1 MLNAYLCDN
10 RVGGLAREIACK
22 SGLRL
27 SVQAS
32 SSHYCS
38 PRNDVGP
45 FSEVEVGFPN
55 RVVQELL
62 PFAEDAEEPTRT
74 VYAWVPV
81 DLVERVI
88 ADNGGIA

>member
-1 MLNAYLCDN
+1 MLNAYLSNN
-10 RVGGLAREIACK
+10 RVGSLAREIACK

-32 SSHYCS
+32 SAHYCA
-38 PRNDVGP
+38 PRNDAGP
-45 FSEVEVGFPN
+45 FSEVEVGFPS
-55 RVVQELL
+55 RVVEDLL
-62 PFAEDAEEPTRT
+62 PFAEDVEEPTRT